1 VNVNLNSV
9 TVNTVVAYSATLWL
23 RYV

>member
-9 TVNTVVAYSATLWL
+9 TVNTVVAYSSTLWL
-23 RYV
+23 RYS